1 MFWVQDASTESETSD
16 HAHTVS
22 FGDAN
27 NLPSCDC
34 IDWQHFRLPC
44 KHLCSVFSSFPEW
57 GWDMLNASY
66 TANPLINLD
75 YSCIK
80 PWVDTHEKPEQR
92 LSHYTITPTYSLKGK
107 SSKDKLDDE
116 EEAVSKETKTVN
128 ASDIKISG
136 VELEV
141 PVQEKEAPL
150 SSTSTNIPTSTTD
163 TIIPTTPSNEQDQLE
178 AEVDEETADIALQCR
193 DLLSNLNAQLSS
205 KSKRDQ
211 ITKLKADL
219 EASIR
224 MFQETVEDNNDT
236 IKQQQQQQQADH
248 EMSVGTTDHGMSVVG
263 TKRSLL
269 EAEDENEEKRF
280 KMEGDSDAEGS
291 YISEEEDPIGVPVG
305 TDIEDETVEISTEHE
320 DEDEDEDGIVIKIP
334 QIQEDNDI
342 VPIQTILTR
351 PRVEELTPEQ
361 RERKLLAILTAS
373 T

>member
-1 MFWVQDASTESETSD
+1 MCVLLFQVSHVQPGVFWVQDASESEPSEQ
-16 HAHTVS
+16 AHTVS

-34 IDWQHFRLPC
+34 LDWQQYRLPC

-80 PWVDTHEKPEQR
+80 PWVDTHDKPEQR

-107 SSKDKLDDE
+107 TTSKTKSSEVVKKP
-116 EEAVSKETKTVN
+116 TTIN
-128 ASDIKISG
+128 ASDIKISE
-136 VELEV
+136 VEFEV
-141 PVQEKEAPL
+141 PTVATTIP
-150 SSTSTNIPTSTTD
+150 STSA
-163 TIIPTTPSNEQDQLE
+163 NEDLE
-178 AEVDEETADIALQCR
+178 EDEETADIALQCR
-193 DLLSNLNAQLSS
+193 NLLTNLAQLSS
-205 KSKRDQ
+205 KSKRDDQ

-224 MFQETVEDNNDT
+224 ILQETVEKNDSKDDNH
-236 IKQQQQQQQADH
+236 AVV
-248 EMSVGTTDHGMSVVG
+248 SVGL
-263 TKRSLL
+263 KRPIL
-269 EAEDENEEKRF
+269 EAEEESSESLKRF
-280 KMEGDSDAEGS
+280 KMDEDKEDSDAEGS

-320 DEDEDEDGIVIKIP
+320 EDEDEEDIIIKIP
-334 QIQEDNDI
+334 QIQEDNEI